1 MAKRIPF
8 LFLATIL
15 VLMAVLAGC
24 TKSSPAE
31 TQIFVMKVAP
41 STVPPPPAL
50 GQTLVLD
57 NQLKNIET
65 LTKGRIK
72 PEIYWNQTLVKATD
86 MTAGVQSGLTDM
98 ALIRPY
104 GEPGKLPL
112 SSIGEMPGISSDL
125 WSLLWA
131 YWDLV
136 NQEPIKTSEMA
147 KYKMRP
153 IWTVFTQEIILISK
167 GPIRTLADVKGK
179 KIAAGGI
186 AAEILKSLGGVPLA
200 MSPTEQYEG
209 LLRGT
214 IDGIASP
221 PDAMQVF
228 KFYEA
233 GKYITNLYMGPRI
246 QPFVINQDA
255 WDKLPSDLQKIITN
269 ALPNQINISYKSMIE
284 DTNGPVFKEMAA
296 AGVQIIDL
304 SAADKAEVEKI
315 RSAYADKWAADQESK
330 GLAGKKVL
338 ADYRSL
344 VAKYE
349 KKSPYKK

>member
-1 MAKRIPF
+1 MLKRI
-8 LFLATIL
+8 LFLCLAL
-15 VLMAVLAGC
+15 VLVLIAVLTGC
-24 TKSSPAE
+24 TKSTPAE
-31 TQIFVMKVAP
+31 TQPFVMKVAP

-57 NQLKNIET
+57 NQLKNIAT

-72 PEIYWNQTLVKATD
+72 PEIYWSQTLAKATD
-86 MTAGVQSGLTDM
+86 MTSAVQTGLADM

-112 SSIGEMPGISSDL
+112 SSIGEMPGVSTDM

-153 IWTVFTQEIILISK
+153 IWTVFTQEVILITK
-167 GPIRTLADVKGK
+167 GPVRTLADVKGK

-186 AAEILKSLGGVPLA
+186 AAEILKSLGAVPLA

-214 IDGIASP
+214 IDGIAAP

-233 GKYITNLYMGPRI
+233 GKYITNLYLGPRM

-255 WDKLPSDLQKIITN
+255 WDKLPADLQKIITN
-269 ALPNQINISYKSMIE
+269 ALPDQINISYKGMFE
-284 DTNGPVFKEMAA
+284 DTNGPVYKEMAA
-296 AGVQIIDL
+296 AGVETIKL
-304 SAADKAEVEKI
+304 SAADLAEVEKI
-315 RSAYADKWAADQESK
+315 RAAYADKWAADQEAK